1 VTFEGDSALIV
12 PIPAADPV
20 IHKWRLLHDSASA
33 AGVPAHVT
41 VLYPFV
47 PRAEI
52 DGEVEATV
60 RRALAPFPAFACQLS
75 EVRWFGDEVAYLA
88 PEPDSTFRRLLA
100 AMWAAFP
107 DHPPYEGAHEDPTPH
122 VTIGHQG
129 PGLDEAVRA
138 VQEHLPIESLAD
150 RVELIT
156 LTEGWW
162 STTATFPL
170 PGASVG

>member
-1 VTFEGDSALIV
+1 
-12 PIPAADPV
+12 
-20 IHKWRLLHDSASA
+20 
-33 AGVPAHVT
+33 
-41 VLYPFV
+41 
-47 PRAEI
+47 
-52 DGEVEATV
+52 
-60 RRALAPFPAFACQLS
+60 
-75 EVRWFGDEVAYLA
+75 
-88 PEPDSTFRRLLA
+88 
-100 AMWAAFP
+100 MWAAFP

-162 STTATFPL
+162 STTATFLL
-170 PGASVG
+170 PGASVV

>member
-1 VTFEGDSALIV
+1 MTFEGDSALIV
-12 PIPAADPV
+12 PIPAADSV
-20 IHKWRLLHDSASA
+20 IHRWRVLYDSAAA

-41 VLYPFV
+41 VLYPFI
-47 PRAEI
+47 PQAEI

-60 RRALAPFPAFACQLS
+60 RRVLAPFPAFACHLS
-75 EVRWFGDEVAYLA
+75 EIRWFGDEVAYLA
-88 PEPDSTFRRLLA
+88 PEPEGAFRSLLT
-100 AMWAAFP
+100 AMWGAFP

-122 VTIGHQG
+122 VTIGHQA

-156 LTEGWW
+156 LTEGCW
-162 STTATFPL
+162 STTATFLL
-170 PGASVG
+170 PGASAG